1 MQYLVDYMKEKGY
14 APATIRTELSALR
27 SLYRKAGGKGRLPD
41 NKKLGVPK
49 EERGKEN
56 RTWTKE
62 EFEKA
67 ITTGGL
73 KVTGKGGR
81 VRTVPVQTEEQKA
94 VVRMPYKYATDNKL
108 QRVISLSARTSTRV
122 WKRRKS
128 PFKVGS
134 TITVRSLW
142 IKTEPLRLSRV
153 KKRKSEKV
161 SFHGLRYGYAQK
173 LKERLD
179 SEGVKNAAKQ
189 VSRVSDT
196 TVSP

>member
-1 MQYLVDYMKEKGY
+1 LQYLVDYMKEKGY

-62 EFEKA
+62 EFEMA

-108 QRVISLSARTSTRV
+108 QKGDFIISENKYKGVEAKKKSIQSWLYNH
-122 WKRRKS
+122 RKEFMDKDRAAAVE
-128 PFKVGS
+128 PGK
-134 TITVRSLW
+134 
-142 IKTEPLRLSRV
+142 KT
-153 KKRKSEKV
+153 
-161 SFHGLRYGYAQK
+161 QI
-173 LKERLD
+173 
-179 SEGVKNAAKQ
+179 
-189 VSRVSDT
+189 
-196 TVSP
+196 

>member
-1 MQYLVDYMKEKGY
+1 M
-14 APATIRTELSALR
+14 
-27 SLYRKAGGKGRLPD
+27 RLPRSEQSCRLSVPFTEKREAKAD
-41 NKKLGVPK
+41 CRTTRNWVYPRKNGEKKTV
-49 EERGKEN
+49 RGQRKNLKRRSPPEDS
-56 RTWTKE
+56 RLRARVAGFAPFPYRRRSRRLLSECPTSMRQ
-62 EFEKA
+62 
-67 ITTGGL
+67 TTNF
-73 KVTGKGGR
+73 K
-81 VRTVPVQTEEQKA
+81 
-94 VVRMPYKYATDNKL
+94 
-108 QRVISLSARTSTRV
+108 RVISLSARTSTRV